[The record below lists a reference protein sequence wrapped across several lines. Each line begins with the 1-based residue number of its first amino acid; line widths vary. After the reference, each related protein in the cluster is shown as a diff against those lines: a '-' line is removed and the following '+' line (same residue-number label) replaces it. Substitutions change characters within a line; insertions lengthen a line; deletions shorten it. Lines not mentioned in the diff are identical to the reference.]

1 MNKPCPRCDNTK
13 WIDNIE
19 CSKCHMIYESPAYY
33 AAIAEATAEK
43 KPPKKQIIS
52 MQEFAK
58 LLNGDLELEFGAAI
72 QYINHAATIKG
83 NSADK
88 IAGELNIH
96 ASEEIGHA
104 KTVSSIIDR
113 LGLPPCSHA
122 AKAETSSDH
131 GVMLTQDL
139 NGENIAIARYTER
152 VKQADDLNLPDV
164 KTQLQEILDKEKEH
178 AADVQKMMKL

>member
-1 MNKPCPRCDNTK
+1 M
-13 WIDNIE
+13 
-19 CSKCHMIYESPAYY
+19 
-33 AAIAEATAEK
+33 AAREAEK
-43 KPPKKQIIS
+43 RPPKKEVIS
-52 MQEFAK
+52 VQEFAK
-58 LLNGDLELEFGAAI
+58 LLNGDLELEYGAAI

-88 IAGELNIH
+88 IAEELNTH

-104 KTVSSIIDR
+104 KTVSSIIDK

-131 GVMLTQDL
+131 AVMLTQDL

-152 VKQADDLNLPDV
+152 VKQAKDLNFPDV
-164 KTQLQEILDKEKEH
+164 EKQLLEILDKEKEH
-178 AADVQKMMKL
+178 AADVKKMMKL